1 MRAPFLALLP
11 TLFLSLACTGQAATW
26 TVDTLEDEL
35 DEPAGSAL
43 SLREA
48 VRDAAPTD
56 TILFAPS
63 LNGGTIVLTRGAID
77 IAKNLTVDG
86 MSLPGGISISGN
98 NTSRIFSIN
107 YAGSPVLKGLNITK
121 GRSTFD
127 GGGINCTGSLT
138 LENCSITECRAP
150 YNGSALNFD
159 SNGSLAMRN
168 CAVTANILDSTSGG
182 GGAIYRRSSSS
193 SSTATLINCTIANN
207 ESFSSAAGILCGA
220 GTTHLN
226 HCTVTGNRSGGWS
239 AGVIGG
245 STLILENSV
254 IAGNISDAAST
265 TPQVID
271 LGFIQGLQKIG
282 QNFISSNNG
291 ATSQFPAGPLV
302 GTFSAPL
309 DPVLSPLALHGGR
322 TFCLVPLSGSPLLN
336 QGTASAATPATD
348 QRGLARVSGSKS
360 DLGSVEVH
368 GNYYFPADGSAD
380 VTFKPTLAWS
390 LATSATQY
398 TVMFGASP
406 ASLASVGTS
415 TKGLW
420 NLPELNA
427 GTTYYWRVDSTLGG
441 TTTNGPVISFTTRTA
456 LVVTKTEDEPPA
468 EVTTIPGISLREA
481 ILLANGT
488 PGLDIIRFAPGLA
501 GQQVILSDIA
511 LEIRSELRIEGQS
524 IPGGVTIS
532 GSSYRI
538 LSATEFHHLTIIN
551 GRSGNTSSGV
561 VDIAA
566 PFTARNCTITE
577 CRALRGGGI
586 YLRSN
591 GSCTL
596 VHCTVTGNHANLEGG
611 GIYTSG
617 GTLALENS
625 IVAGNHALENYP
637 DIRASIL
644 PTLRGKNL
652 VGNNSGSGLPAGP
665 LIGTATTPLS
675 PGLAPAGAYTSGG
688 ARYCSLLPGSPALG
702 QAVALSTTP
711 NTDQIGQAR
720 PGDGTADLGAVEYS
734 SSLQVTVPG
743 NGEQDT
749 VTHPVLSW
757 NSPGTSFEVFF
768 GTDPGALTSLDV
780 TTGGSFQLPEL
791 AGNTTYYWRIDSTT
805 SGGTTTGPVHSFT
818 TRGKIVV
825 STLLDENDA
834 TPASGTGISFRE
846 AVALANTRA
855 GADNITFAPS
865 LSGGTMSLTLANSV
879 ICSSEV
885 TIDAS
890 DLPGGITLNRGSTV
904 FSVIQSGQAFIR
916 RLNITSSATTAAS
929 SALSIT
935 GALTLEDLSVSGIY
949 SRFSG
954 PVSNSGRLIVRRC
967 SFFDNQASSGGAF
980 SQQSSG
986 MARLTNCT
994 FFGNRADFGGA
1005 VEARGRIE
1013 MIHCTIA
1020 GNRSKNGGAISLD
1033 DPFAASVIL
1042 ENCIVAGNETL
1053 SPAYGKNHNQPDIS
1067 GYSPALT
1074 IRGKNLIGINA
1085 GLESVFPTGP
1095 LAGTLASPMDAGL
1108 LTGATYSGRTV
1119 TMPLSAGSPAID
1131 AGLSGTNPPSTD
1143 QRGADRN
1150 IGSAPDL
1157 GAFESQM
1164 GEAFFHPLPATSNL
1178 GHQATLRWRFEPNSD
1193 LYRILLAPI
1202 GSPLVEIGTTTG
1214 DILAVTLQPSTS
1226 YQWQVLAV
1234 TGETTLASPVLTFST
1249 RSEIVVTTLEDE
1261 NDSIPAN
1268 GNGISLREAISL
1280 GASIPGP
1287 DYIVIS
1293 PALPG
1298 QIIHLTKGDLV
1309 LDSDLEIDGSLPAGR
1324 LTLDLGRLSRA
1335 FHVDHWQ
1342 RDVELRNLVIQDAF
1356 TSGYGGGIANDGELR
1371 LRQVDILNC
1380 LSEGYGGAIRSSST
1394 GRLDLENCNLISN
1407 KTGSRD
1413 SGISDEGLYLRA
1425 RQTTVAYSKGA
1436 LRQGFSGAAAISSIN
1451 LQLTNCTIA
1460 NNLGLGVSAENAVL
1474 VHTTISG
1481 NRSADYTGGLY
1492 WTGELALKNSIV
1504 AGNFSAY
1511 SYKANPDLSRDE
1523 EEASPPATEGSNLI
1537 GSNYGLETYFPAGPL
1552 TGTVGSPLA
1561 PLLLHLGNYGGTTLT
1576 MPPHGRSPARR
1587 TSGPL
1592 ANPLPSDQRG
1602 VARTDGL
1609 APDLG
1614 AADFSN
1620 QTEIYSPQ
1628 SGSGQ
1633 VSARPRLQ
1641 WIFQGDASS
1650 YEVFLG
1656 SSPAA
1661 LASLG
1666 TTTLSMLEVQ
1676 DLLPLE
1682 IYYWKVVA
1690 TVGGSP
1696 VESAIQHF
1704 ITREPLTVRHPGD
1717 PHVLQAAGLS
1727 LRQATEIAEKAEGHD
1742 TIILDGSVLSEEG
1755 ITLAEGPI
1763 HLVDGASLL
1772 GGGGLIGISGA
1783 RKWPVLRIWA
1793 SPDCQLQNLD
1803 IHDGFTSYGSPG
1815 IDAFASKIRMKLC
1828 VMRNNIDTDETG
1840 GGVAGGGIKMQACTA
1855 ELDSCVF
1862 TGNQARYGAGIYF
1875 SASRGIIRNCTFSNN
1890 QARSIGGGI
1899 YAISSPDLV
1908 MEHCSLVSNSA
1919 YWGGGISI
1927 VSGYGNDALKLSNCI
1942 VAANTAA
1949 DNAPST
1955 RGDDVYSSSGILIAS
1970 GNNLIGNNSSCS
1982 GTFPAGPRVGTPA
1995 APLDAKLSPL
2005 GNFGGIFASHLPLP
2019 GSPAIDAAVTLPGS
2033 PAFDQRGMPRPLGS
2047 APDLGAIETFPIG
2060 TTLVDTDGDGM
2071 DDRLEAIFGFTI
2083 GIADGDLDADGD
2095 GSSNADE
2102 LGNRSN
2108 PHDASDLLRVL
2119 GLQALV
2125 PGTGETGPTM
2135 RVSWASFPG
2144 LNYTIELSEDL
2155 DFEGSDAR
2163 EINTGA
2169 ADGFTGTMDLP
2180 LRPGKDFIRVRRD

>member
-1 MRAPFLALLP
+1 MEH
-11 TLFLSLACTGQAATW
+11 C
-26 TVDTLEDEL
+26 
-35 DEPAGSAL
+35 
-43 SLREA
+43 
-48 VRDAAPTD
+48 
-56 TILFAPS
+56 
-63 LNGGTIVLTRGAID
+63 
-77 IAKNLTVDG
+77 
-86 MSLPGGISISGN
+86 SISECQN
-98 NTSRIFSIN
+98 
-107 YAGSPVLKGLNITK
+107 AG
-121 GRSTFD
+121 D
-127 GGGINCTGSLT
+127 AGIGIHHTGYSLT
-138 LENCSITECRAP
+138 LRNCSVVGCRP
-150 YNGSALNFD
+150 S
-159 SNGSLAMRN
+159 SPS
-168 CAVTANILDSTSGG
+168 SSGG
-182 GGAIYRRSSSS
+182 PAIQASGPVK
-193 SSTATLINCTIANN
+193 LVGCTIANN
-207 ESFSSAAGILCGA
+207 EGASSTSGILYFSSSPGNTLDLI
-220 GTTHLN
+220 
-226 HCTVTGNRSGGWS
+226 HCTIAGNRSYSGAAVTLWT
-239 AGVIGG
+239 GV
-245 STLILENSV
+245 LRLQNSV
-254 IAGNISDAAST
+254 LAGNLSGTSPSDLNLLGT
-265 TPQVID
+265 QV
-271 LGFIQGLQKIG
+271 QKIG
-282 QNFISSNNG
+282 QNFLSSN
-291 ATSQFPAGPLV
+291 ASVTSQFPAGTTT
-302 GTFSAPL
+302 GTSAAPL
-309 DPVLSPLALHGGR
+309 DALLSPVGRFGGR
-322 TFCLVPLSGSPLLN
+322 TPCLIPLSGSRLFNLA
-336 QGTASAATPATD
+336 TASADSPATD
-348 QRGLARVSGSKS
+348 QRGFPRIAGSS
-360 DLGSVEVH
+360 ADLGATESTLAEF
-368 GNYYFPADGSAD
+368 FPADGFTGASI
-380 VTFKPTLAWS
+380 KPELNWS
-390 LATSATQY
+390 TQITATGY
-398 TVMFGASP
+398 TIKFGNSP
-406 ASLASVGTS
+406 ASLATIGTTTS
-415 TKGLW
+415 GRW
-420 NLPELNA
+420 ILPELVPGN
-427 GTTYYWRVDSTLGG
+427 TYYWRIDSTVGG
-441 TTTNGPVISFTTRTA
+441 NTVTGPLLSFSVLD
-456 LVVTKTEDEPPA
+456 LVVTKKEDERA
-468 EVTTIPGISLREA
+468 DQAASIPGMSLREA
-481 ILLANGT
+481 VLFANAN
-488 PGLDIIRFAPGLA
+488 PGPDTIRFHPDLA
-501 GQQVILSDIA
+501 GQVFTLTEGTLDITSQ
-511 LEIRSELRIEGQS
+511 LHINGQS
-524 IPGGVTIS
+524 LPGGVTVKGSNYLILADTTFS
-532 GSSYRI
+532 G
-538 LSATEFHHLTIIN
+538 LSIIDGIGGSTN
-551 GRSGNTSSGV
+551 GVIHV
-561 VDIAA
+561 VA
-566 PFTARNCTITE
+566 PFTARNCTITGG
-577 CRALRGGGI
+577 RAYRGGGI
-586 YLRSN
+586 N
-591 GSCTL
+591 IQGGSCNL

-625 IVAGNHALENYP
+625 IVAGNRALENYP
-637 DIRASIL
+637 DIRASVL

-665 LIGTATTPLS
+665 LVGNATTPLS
-675 PGLAPAGAYTSGG
+675 PALAPAGAYTTGEAWYSP
-688 ARYCSLLPGSPALG
+688 LLPGSPALG

-757 NSPGTSFEVFF
+757 NIPGTSFEVFF
-768 GTDPGALTSLDV
+768 GTDPGALTSLGV
-780 TTGGSFQLPEL
+780 TTGGSFQLQEL

-805 SGGTTTGPVHSFT
+805 SGGTTTGTVHSFT

-846 AVALANTRA
+846 AVALANTHA
-855 GADNITFAPS
+855 GADNIAFAPS
-865 LSGGTMSLTLANSV
+865 LSGGTMSFTLANSV

-904 FSVIQSGQAFIR
+904 FVVIQSGQASIR

-935 GALTLEDLSVSGIY
+935 GALALEDLSVSGIY
-949 SRFSG
+949 STFSG
-954 PVSNSGRLIVRRC
+954 PVSNSGRLIVQRC
-967 SFFDNQASSGGAF
+967 SFFGNQASSGGAF
-980 SQQSSG
+980 SQQSDG

-1005 VEARGRIE
+1005 VQARGRIE

-1033 DPFAASVIL
+1033 DPFAAPVIL

-1067 GYSPALT
+1067 GYSLALT

-1119 TMPLSAGSPAID
+1119 TMPLSAGSPVID

-1178 GHQATLRWRFEPNSD
+1178 GHQETLRWRFEPSSD

-1214 DILAVTLQPSTS
+1214 GLFTVTLQPSTS

-1298 QIIHLTKGDLV
+1298 QILHLTKGDLV

-1335 FHVDHWQ
+1335 FHVNHWQ
-1342 RDVELRNLVIQDAF
+1342 RDVELKNLVIQDAF

-1371 LRQVDILNC
+1371 LRQVDILDC
-1380 LSEGYGGAIRSSST
+1380 LSERDGGAIWNSST
-1394 GRLDLENCNLISN
+1394 GRLGLENCNLISN
-1407 KTGSRD
+1407 KARFKG
-1413 SGISDEGLYLRA
+1413 GAISDAGLYLRA
-1425 RQTTVAYSKGA
+1425 RQTTVAYSRGA
-1436 LRQGFSGAAAISSIN
+1436 LGQGSGGVIAISSVN
-1451 LQLTNCTIA
+1451 LDLTNCTIA
-1460 NNLGLGVSAENAVL
+1460 NNLGLGISAENAVL

-1492 WTGELALKNSIV
+1492 WTGALALKNSIV
-1504 AGNFSAY
+1504 AGNFSAH
-1511 SYKANPDLSRDE
+1511 SYQANPDLSRDE

-1587 TSGPL
+1587 TSGSI
-1592 ANPLPSDQRG
+1592 ANPLASDQRG

-1620 QTEIYSPQ
+1620 VNEIFSPQ
-1628 SGSGQ
+1628 SGSEQ
-1633 VSARPRLQ
+1633 VSVRPRLQ

-1656 SSPAA
+1656 SSPAT

-1666 TTTLSMLEVQ
+1666 TTTSSMLEVQ
-1676 DLLPLE
+1676 ELLPLE
-1682 IYYWKVVA
+1682 TYYWKVIA
-1690 TVGGSP
+1690 TVAGSP
-1696 VESAIQHF
+1696 VESPIQHF

-1717 PHVLQAAGLS
+1717 PHVLQAPGLS
-1727 LRQATEIAEKAEGHD
+1727 LRQAAEIAEKAEGYD
-1742 TIILDGSVLSEEG
+1742 VILLDDGVLPEEG

-1763 HLVDGASLL
+1763 HLIDGASLL
-1772 GGGGLIGISGA
+1772 GSGGLVGISGDQ
-1783 RKWPVLRIWA
+1783 KWPVLRIWP
-1793 SPDCQLQNLD
+1793 SSDCQLKNLD
-1803 IHDGFTSYGSPG
+1803 IHDGAGSYGSPG
-1815 IDAFASKIRMKLC
+1815 IGAFASRLHISRC
-1828 VMRNNIDTDETG
+1828 VIRNNIDTDE
-1840 GGVAGGGIKMQACTA
+1840 GVDGVFGGGIYVHACDT
-1855 ELDSCVF
+1855 EIDSCLLA
-1862 TGNQARYGAGIYF
+1862 GNQAGYGGGISF
-1875 SASRGIIRNCTFSNN
+1875 SNSRGVVRNCTFSNN
-1890 QARSIGGGI
+1890 QAGSSGGGMYVSSRSNLKIEHSTFTANTSYQGGGI
-1899 YAISSPDLV
+1899 LSYAQYNGD
-1908 MEHCSLVSNSA
+1908 
-1919 YWGGGISI
+1919 
-1927 VSGYGNDALKLSNCI
+1927 KLELANCI
-1942 VAANTAA
+1942 IAGNQATQSST
-1949 DNAPST
+1949 ST
-1955 RGDDVYSSSGILIAS
+1955 RGDDLHASYAGLIAS

-1995 APLDAKLSPL
+1995 APLYAKLSPL
-2005 GNFGGIFASHLPLP
+2005 GNFGGTFASHLPLP

-2060 TTLVDTDGDGM
+2060 TTFVDTDGDGM

-2119 GLQALV
+2119 GLQTLV

-2155 DFEGSDAR
+2155 DFEGGEAR

-2169 ADGFTGTMDLP
+2169 ADGFIETMDLP